1 MHYYNERI
9 WPVRYN
15 GEIPLPEAKPEI
27 GSLVQRNAGTY
38 KVTRIDRNDL
48 CFGIDVNYKAMNR
61 VPEPTEIGGHL
72 YFL

>member
-1 MHYYNERI
+1 MQYHNETI

-27 GSLVQRNAGTY
+27 GSLVRRNTGTY
-38 KVTRIDRNDL
+38 EVTRIEPNGL

-61 VPEPTEIGGHL
+61 VPEPIAIGGHR